1 MTSRRMVSL
10 VTGTLVVAVLLPIL
24 LSIWLARYQAEQRFY
39 DELTS
44 YTQRINQLASVVIDE
59 SKTALKDINRIDSQ
73 TCDPAHLQAMRR
85 VAFTYRFVQEV
96 IFVKGSQA
104 LCSSLEQES
113 HISPFPEPE
122 RINKEGYRFWFTPSN
137 DLGINHYM
145 IAMSRRDHMVV
156 LDPRSFIDVLP
167 LASWSMDSAVIGL
180 TRNRVVVSSAPL
192 SLPVWQHMRDHN
204 LTRYEEAGNMY
215 SMLRNNQANFAV
227 VVWAP
232 THPMKA
238 ASNQQLMLWLP
249 VGILVSLMAAALM
262 LRILKRLQSPR
273 ARLLDA
279 IHSREFTVC
288 YQPIV
293 RLSDQKFVGAEALVR
308 WPQTDGSL
316 LMPDIFIPLAEQ
328 TGLIGDITR
337 LVIDRVFSEMGDWLH
352 QHPDYHVSINLAAD
366 DIADNALLALLTARC
381 QRYQVSPCQIA
392 LEITERGF
400 ADPQRTAP
408 IVEQFHRAGHPIYID
423 DFGTGYSSL
432 SYLQNLTVDVLKIDK
447 SFVDALEYNAVAPH
461 IIDMAKHLQLEI
473 VAEGIETQR
482 QAQWL
487 CVHGVQYGQGWLY
500 SKALPGN
507 ELQSWC
513 EIFRGS
519 TVARAA
525 R

>member
-24 LSIWLARYQAEQRFY
+24 LSIWLARYQAEQRFHR
-39 DELTS
+39 ELAS
-44 YTQRINQLASVVIDE
+44 YTQSINQLANVVIDE
-59 SKTALKDINRIDSQ
+59 SKAALNEINRIDSQ
-73 TCDPAHLQAMRR
+73 TCEPSHLQAMRR

-96 IFVKGSQA
+96 IFIKGSQA

-122 RINKEGYRFWFTPSN
+122 RVNNEGYRFWFTPSN

-145 IAMSRRDHMVV
+145 IAMSHRDHMVV
-156 LDPRSFIDVLP
+156 LDPRSFIDVVP
-167 LASWSMDSAVIGL
+167 LATWSIDSAIIGL
-180 TRNRVVVSSAPL
+180 TRNRVIISSALL
-192 SLPVWQHMRDHN
+192 SLAVWRHMHDHN
-204 LTRYEEAGNMY
+204 LTQYEDAGTVY
-215 SMLRNNQANFAV
+215 SMFRNTRTNFAV
-227 VVWAP
+227 VVWASS
-232 THPMKA
+232 HPMKA
-238 ASNQQLMLWLP
+238 ASNQQLLLWLP
-249 VGILVSLMAAALM
+249 VGILISLLAAALM

-293 RLSDQKFVGAEALVR
+293 RLSDNKFVGAEALVR
-308 WPQTDGSL
+308 WPQADGSL
-316 LMPDIFIPLAEQ
+316 LTPDIFIPLAEQ
-328 TGLIGDITR
+328 NGLIREITR
-337 LVIDRVFSEMGDWLH
+337 LVVENVFSEMGNWLH

-366 DIADNALLALLTARC
+366 DIADSALLALLTARC
-381 QRYQVSPCQIA
+381 QRYQVSPRQIA

-432 SYLQNLTVDVLKIDK
+432 SYLQNLAVDVLKIDK
-447 SFVDALEYNAVAPH
+447 SFVDSLEYNTVAPH
-461 IIDMAKHLQLEI
+461 IIDMAKHLQLEL
-473 VAEGIETQR
+473 VAEGIETTR

-487 CVHGVQYGQGWLY
+487 CEHGVQYGQGWLY
-500 SKALPGN
+500 SKALRGN
-507 ELQSWC
+507 DLQLWC
-513 EIFRGS
+513 ENDPGS
-519 TVARAA
+519 TVARTT